1 MGGFLQD
8 LKFFGSDE
16 RLSLSVRRL
25 VIRCHVCC
33 HNQEMLYLAKVF
45 NWLLPS
51 PIEEKSKWKKV
62 FSFGFAHLSIMENS

>member
-1 MGGFLQD
+1 MGGFLQH

-16 RLSLSVRRL
+16 RLGLSVRRL

-33 HNQEMLYLAKVF
+33 HKQEMLSLAKVF

-51 PIEEKSKWKKV
+51 PIDENRNGKKS
-62 FSFGFAHLSIMENS
+62 FFFGFAHLSIMDYS